1 MVDGESAVLPAPAAF
16 GSADPDDSLPVFES
30 DAPSEARPSRPFQD
44 NGWMDEDHYYDAD
57 VPADCYN
64 PREWTETYK
73 DLDEIGMG
81 KYAGWIRAADS
92 RGPAGRQHNLLSL
105 RE

>member
-44 NGWMDEDHYYDAD
+44 NGWMDEDAFQKMVALPLKNPGKWYEKIQQCFSTSDKSPALDA
-57 VPADCYN
+57 
-64 PREWTETYK
+64 K
-73 DLDEIGMG
+73 
-81 KYAGWIRAADS
+81 
-92 RGPAGRQHNLLSL
+92 
-105 RE
+105 